1 MVLSID
7 NDEAITLPEALLE
20 RICAE
25 HTDKEVELVIVDAKS
40 MHALNLEHRNVD
52 KTTDVL
58 SFPIDDFPHA
68 PLGSIVINYELAFQ
82 KAAELGHEKEEE
94 IALLFIHG
102 LLHLLGFDHETD
114 HGEMRKKEEEWIF
127 HYALPKSLIVR
138 TEEA

>member
-1 MVLSID
+1 MLSID
-7 NDEAITLPEALLE
+7 NEGAITLPEALLE

-58 SFPIDDFPHA
+58 SFPIDDFPHS

-114 HGEMRKKEEEWIF
+114 HGEMRKNEEELIF
-127 HYALPKSLIVR
+127 RYALPKSLIVR

>member
-82 KAAELGHEKEEE
+82 KAAELGHKKEEE

-102 LLHLLGFDHETD
+102 FLHLLGFDHETD
-114 HGEMRKKEEEWIF
+114 HGEMRKNEEELIF
-127 HYALPKSLIVR
+127 RYALPKSLIVR
-138 TEEA
+138 TEEV